1 MRGVVR
7 RGSLRDDRSWIVAIR
22 KTLAERRCHCGLAT
36 RSDIN
41 ILIAASEKIT
51 DVAPIALLTTLT
63 D

>member
-22 KTLAERRCHCGLAT
+22 KNLAERRCHCGLAT